1 VLELLTVSTDYDVVI
16 KRALFVWS
24 NEEVEM
30 HRHVLETLRRRRN
43 ETVHA
48 GRESKANLAPI
59 FQLKRYVEELLLFH
73 LRNRFGFTSIAKA
86 ALLDLPTHNA
96 QLRDDFTFIRTLS
109 SYCAT
114 RSTTTTSN
122 HRFSSGV
129 TSLSYK
135 LEFEVN
141 ACRLGGGGAV
151 EWCHDRRGKEARQRD
166 R

>member
-1 VLELLTVSTDYDVVI
+1 
-16 KRALFVWS
+16 VWS
-24 NEEVEM
+24 SEQRVM
-30 HRHVLETLRRRRN
+30 HRHVLETLQRRRN

-59 FQLKRYVEELLLFH
+59 FQLKRYVEDLLLFH
-73 LRNRFGFTSIAKA
+73 LRNRLGFTSIAKA
-86 ALLDLPTHNA
+86 AALLDLPTMPSCEMIFA
-96 QLRDDFTFIRTLS
+96 FMRTPS

-114 RSTTTTSN
+114 TRSTTTTTSN
-122 HRFSSGV
+122 HRFSSRV

-151 EWCHDRRGKEARQRD
+151 EWCHDRRGKGARQRD